1 MDSGATS
8 LDARFADALELS
20 GVGSIRQPSF
30 PSRKSQT
37 QTYYFDMK
45 GGAPIKDRVGLD
57 FQTDLQAIEYSKKIA
72 RRFSHEYPAKDGN
85 LCIVVLNKSGTD
97 IHREPVSPV

>member
-1 MDSGATS
+1 M
-8 LDARFADALELS
+8 
-20 GVGSIRQPSF
+20 
-30 PSRKSQT
+30 

-45 GGAPIKDRVGLD
+45 GGAPIRDRVGLD
-57 FQTDLQAIEYSKKIA
+57 FQTDLQAIEHSKKIA

-85 LCIVVLNKSGTD
+85 LGIVVLNKSGTD